1 MMDKRPQRLRGRRLT
16 KVMQQWAAETGLG
29 PKYFHSEV
37 QGDFY
42 ITTHHLTPTAAFRW
56 LPEVVKVSGME
67 VDVRVGVVT
76 SIHLG
81 KSELGLGSFWLQP

>member
-1 MMDKRPQRLRGRRLT
+1 MT
-16 KVMQQWAAETGLG
+16 KVMQQWMAKTGLG
-29 PKYFHSEV
+29 PKYFHSQA

-42 ITTHHLTPTAAFRW
+42 ITTHHLTPTAAFRR

-76 SIHLG
+76 SINLS
-81 KSELGLGSFWLQP
+81 KPELGLGSFWLQP